1 MKDLLFSKDL
11 MTLLQHDSYYGNPG
25 NLLKVLGKLG
35 VQSADPN
42 DSVEKMMHA
51 LVVNI
56 MDQRGES
63 EPFLEGT
70 FIYSEAVVGLMKE
83 RGLPAPTALL
93 PKSSSKETSK
103 EQLDEAQYEQLFD
116 TVCRNC
122 GTVTDPLASSYRT
135 PIGRL
140 IFKTFL
146 TTRQALGINS
156 TGHYVLEHLKD
167 YDIEKIITTINEDS
181 VIWKTENGK
190 EKITSVQTIAKFVLN
205 FNREIENLLG
215 R

>member
-11 MTLLQHDSYYGNPG
+11 ATLLQHDAYYGNPG
-25 NLLKVLGKLG
+25 NLLKVLRKLG
-35 VQSADPN
+35 VQSTDAN

-56 MDQRGES
+56 MDQGGES

-70 FIYSEAVVGLMKE
+70 FIYSESIIALLKGC
-83 RGLPAPTALL
+83 GLPAPTALL
-93 PKSSSKETSK
+93 PPSSTRKDKKEP
-103 EQLDEAQYEQLFD
+103 LDDAQYEQLFD

-122 GTVTDPLASSYRT
+122 GTVTDPLALNYRT

-146 TTRQALGINS
+146 TTRQTLGINS

-167 YDIEKIITTINEDS
+167 FDTDKIIKTLNEDS
-181 VIWKTENGK
+181 VIWKTRDGK
-190 EKITSVQTIAKFVLN
+190 EKITSVQTISKFVLN
-205 FNREIENLLG
+205 FNRELENLL
-215 R
+215 